1 MGSYAVGG
9 WGGERAGDAPVRPRP
24 LRLLVFQHIDIEHP
38 AIFRDFL
45 AEDGVAWDAV
55 ELDQGEPIPSLDSY
69 DALWVMGGPMDVWQ
83 EDEHPWLVPEKAA
96 VREAVVER
104 RMPFFGVCLGH
115 QLLCEA
121 LGGAVGPMAQ
131 GEIGVLDV
139 ELTPAGTDDPLFAGL
154 GPTITS
160 LQWHSA
166 EVSALPPGG
175 VALGRSPVCPV
186 QALRVGDR
194 AWGIQFH
201 CEVTAAT
208 VPEWGEVPAYRQALE
223 DSLGAAAMARFQAEA
238 AAALPGFN
246 ASARTLY
253 DNFMARARS
262 VTA

>member
-1 MGSYAVGG
+1 M
-9 WGGERAGDAPVRPRP
+9 RPSGQEP

-45 AEDGVAWDAV
+45 AEDGVEWDAV
-55 ELDQGEPIPSLDSY
+55 ELDEGEPIPPLDGY

-96 VREAVVER
+96 VREAVAMR
-104 RMPFFGVCLGH
+104 RMPYFGVCLGH
-115 QLLCEA
+115 QLLGEA
-121 LGGAVGPMAQ
+121 LGGTVGPMAS

-139 ELTPAGTDDPLFAGL
+139 ELTPAGAADPLFAGL

-175 VALGRSPVCPV
+175 VALARSPVCAV

-208 VPEWGEVPAYRQALE
+208 VPEWGAVPEYRQALE
-223 DSLGAAAMARFQAEA
+223 DSLGAEALTRFQAEA

-246 ASARTLY
+246 ASARKLY

-262 VTA
+262 FTA

>member
-1 MGSYAVGG
+1 MGSHAVGG
-9 WGGERAGDAPVRPRP
+9 WEGERAGDAPHGPQIV
-24 LRLLVFQHIDIEHP
+24 RLLVFQHIDIEHP

-45 AEDGVAWDAV
+45 AEDDVAWDAV
-55 ELDQGEPIPSLDSY
+55 ELDQGAPIPNLDGY

-104 RMPFFGVCLGH
+104 RMPYFGVCLGH
-115 QLLCEA
+115 QLLGEA
-121 LGGAVGPMAQ
+121 LGGSVGPMES

-139 ELTPAGTDDPLFAGL
+139 ALTPAGAADPLFAGL

-160 LQWHSA
+160 LQWHGA

-175 VALGRSPVCPV
+175 VALAESPLCPV

-208 VPEWGEVPAYRQALE
+208 VPEWGAVPAYRQALE
-223 DSLGAAAMARFQAEA
+223 DALGADALVAFQAEA

-246 ASARTLY
+246 ASARKLY
-253 DNFMARARS
+253 DNFMAQTRS
-262 VTA
+262 FVA